1 MPWATR
7 RVLLV
12 NAANQANLTIGVVWS
27 STTSLPCGTKPAK
40 STSWTLEEGSL
51 RNRQRTFKSS
61 TKGSRY
67 VLLFG
72 KNIKIMNTVVQK
84 LGRQNYFRSGKDRNV
99 TFSIFTVTFYSH
111 FSSIQVMQFG
121 RIDNNAYTLDF
132 QYPFTAVQAFA
143 VALANVTQRLK

>member
-84 LGRQNYFRSGKDRNV
+84 LGRQNYFRSGKDRD
-99 TFSIFTVTFYSH
+99 IFYFYSH
-111 FSSIQVMQFG
+111 ILFSFFL
-121 RIDNNAYTLDF
+121 YTGDAIRSHWQQCLHLGLPISVHGCTSLCSGLGKR
-132 QYPFTAVQAFA
+132 YSAIEV
-143 VALANVTQRLK
+143 N